1 MTHWHCFNTLE
12 REEEVSAWSGEGRG
26 MTAYTNSTAHY
37 SSVDAIHVM
46 KDVVASGWG
55 CIVVELADTFG
66 GLAEITNYA

>member
-1 MTHWHCFNTLE
+1 
-12 REEEVSAWSGEGRG
+12 

-55 CIVVELADTFG
+55 CIVVELAETFG
-66 GLAEITNYA
+66 GLAEITDYAWKKPTLL